1 MDIGPLVLAN
11 ASSKSSSSDGES
23 TLVKLSKLLRRIT
36 RRKPHPHRSD
46 EECSECER
54 QQDERLHELATRIH
68 VLEWEAYGHDA
79 AKRKRKQ
86 P

>member
-23 TLVKLSKLLRRIT
+23 MLVKLKNMLQRIT
-36 RRKPHPHRSD
+36 RRPHPHRSD

-79 AKRKRKQ
+79 AKRKRKE